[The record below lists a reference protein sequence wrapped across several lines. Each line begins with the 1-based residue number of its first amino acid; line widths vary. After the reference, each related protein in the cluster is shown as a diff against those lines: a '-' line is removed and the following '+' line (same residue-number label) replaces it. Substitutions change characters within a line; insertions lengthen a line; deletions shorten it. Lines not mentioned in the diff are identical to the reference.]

1 MSIKAATVRD
11 PFAFSLRG
19 ATSVNGISIVPV
31 IRDDALRCAR
41 LAKASAADTGVFC
54 SNRSTQLHG
63 GIGFTWEMD
72 VQIFHKRQ
80 MHSQFLYGDGPWN
93 REKLAELL

>member
-31 IRDDALRCAR
+31 IRDDAPRCAPEAQHQNELR
-41 LAKASAADTGVFC
+41 RSSNIILAFEDFLARYLAPGC
-54 SNRSTQLHG
+54 C
-63 GIGFTWEMD
+63 
-72 VQIFHKRQ
+72 
-80 MHSQFLYGDGPWN
+80 HS
-93 REKLAELL
+93 